1 MICASIRVKKM
12 KNVLGKIA
20 KIPHDYELLEVYVNE
35 IENFDFSQITA
46 EWSGELL
53 VKITDIANIS
63 LLKQLNLAAEI
74 SYIDIDMNGFEK
86 SEDIQKI
93 FKKRNAKL
101 ILSYHD
107 FEKTPSLAKA
117 QQILKKGRDLGA
129 DICKIIFTAN
139 SFEDALIPLE
149 LLKEETGVITFCMG
163 EFGELS
169 RIYAPHLGCP
179 INFVPPNKDFIT
191 AEGQLTLAKWKEVQ
205 SALPAFE
212 K

>member
-1 MICASIRVKKM
+1 MICASIREEKM
-12 KNVLGKIA
+12 KNVLEKIA
-20 KIPHDYELLEVYVNE
+20 KIPQDYELLEVYVNE
-35 IENFDFSQITA
+35 IEDFDFTQITA
-46 EWSGELL
+46 EWSGNLL
-53 VKITDIANIS
+53 VKITDISDVS

-74 SYIDIDMNGFEK
+74 SYIDIDMKGFEK
-86 SEDIQKI
+86 NEDIQEI

-107 FEKTPSLAKA
+107 FEKTLSLVKA
-117 QQILKKGRDLGA
+117 QKILKKGRDLGA

-139 SFEDALIPLE
+139 SFEDSLIPLE
-149 LLKEETGVITFCMG
+149 LLKEETDVITFCMG
-163 EFGELS
+163 ELGELS

-179 INFVPPNKDFIT
+179 INFVPPTESWIT
-191 AEGQLTLAKWKEVQ
+191 ADGQLTLNKWKKVQ